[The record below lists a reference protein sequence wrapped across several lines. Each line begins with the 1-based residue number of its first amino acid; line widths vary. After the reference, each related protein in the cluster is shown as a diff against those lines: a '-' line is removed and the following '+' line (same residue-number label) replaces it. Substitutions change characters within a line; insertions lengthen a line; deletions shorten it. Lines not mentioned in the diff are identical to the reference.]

1 MSPTIYRSEEG
12 NQTKEIEKEATNEI
26 AEKPVV
32 FGKPGVCKGDEL
44 KLSVGN
50 IEKDFRW
57 DYDGEILSTTDEFK
71 YVPEKSGYLRV
82 SGKDKNGCVVSDTI
96 AVKVVDILTPKI
108 VLHPRISS
116 TEYHIN
122 RDTTEVDFEARLN
135 TADDGMFTYSWDF
148 GDGSAPGMSQMEN
161 HVYSDTVVKLSR
173 LVNVGLTVTHEF
185 GCVGTAYSTLYI
197 DPSIYVPNTF
207 VVDTDYE
214 FMKDY
219 DLEIF
224 DRIGNLQIEPDE
236 PSSLDEPT
244 ELPEPQEEEEEE
256 EEEEENFIF

>member
-1 MSPTIYRSEEG
+1 M
-12 NQTKEIEKEATNEI
+12 
-26 AEKPVV
+26 
-32 FGKPGVCKGDEL
+32 
-44 KLSVGN
+44 
-50 IEKDFRW
+50 
-57 DYDGEILSTTDEFK
+57 
-71 YVPEKSGYLRV
+71 
-82 SGKDKNGCVVSDTI
+82 
-96 AVKVVDILTPKI
+96 
-108 VLHPRISS
+108 
-116 TEYHIN
+116 
-122 RDTTEVDFEARLN
+122 DFEARLN
-135 TADDGMFTYSWDF
+135 TVDDGMFTYSWDF

-224 DRIGNLQIEPDE
+224 DRVGNLIHKGNGWDGTYDKNGDVVFHDTYFY
-236 PSSLDEPT
+236 SLT
-244 ELPEPQEEEEEE
+244 YYVGGEEQHKTGY
-256 EEEEENFIF
+256 ITVVR